1 VGISCCPLVHVAPK
15 LDRKR
20 LSKVVTAYLRLTS
33 LMSSRISKPAKCSR
47 GRLEGKGLK
56 RMTAEIPVR
65 RTCRNPHEF
74 PHSMPH
80 RRRVLVSFDGNVFS
94 LDITCVVRFTSS
106 SITAL
111 VVFLCARG
119 SDLTLPAGAWLNTEV
134 RSHQD
139 QRQEAK
145 VKSEGKKN
153 IILKCGPWRKTRE
166 KREYNVAEII
176 TVLEIEEQ

>member
-1 VGISCCPLVHVAPK
+1 MSPRPCCPETRSKKTLK
-15 LDRKR
+15 SSYCL
-20 LSKVVTAYLRLTS
+20 KVVTAYLRLTS

-145 VKSEGKKN
+145 VKSEGERHHPQVRALAEDK
-153 IILKCGPWRKTRE
+153 RQRE
-166 KREYNVAEII
+166 KYNVAEII
-176 TVLEIEEQ
+176 PYSK